1 MSVNQLL
8 IWRLSLQ
15 VSLQALRAFES
26 AARRGS
32 FKLAA
37 EELSLTPTA
46 ISHHISNLESRLNVT
61 LFHRLGRRI
70 SLTGTG
76 LRLAK
81 ATSDGFWKID
91 SALEEVMKA
100 GSGVRVTTT
109 SSLAAMV
116 LIPSQHKFE
125 QANPDISMEISTG
138 ESIDSQSYIIPIR
151 FGDVAV
157 AEGSDVIRS
166 ESFNV
171 FGAYG
176 MTPPSWSNEP
186 ITLFTTEWKNKSLPE
201 PPLTAWL
208 EINELDSSNIKL
220 KKFDQ
225 ELFGIQ
231 QAMAENGLVFCSTT
245 LTKRLLKSNLLQQFE
260 TRSVKSE
267 LCYYVPNKD
276 SFETRSAVKF
286 LNWIEDMLN
295 Q

>member
-1 MSVNQLL
+1 M
-8 IWRLSLQ
+8 Q
-15 VSLQALRAFES
+15 VSLQALKAFES

-46 ISHHISNLESRLNVT
+46 ISHHISNLESRLNVN
-61 LFHRLGRRI
+61 LFHRRGRRI
-70 SLTGTG
+70 SLTTSGI
-76 LRLAK
+76 RLAK
-81 ATSDGFWKID
+81 ATSEGFRKID

-100 GSGVRVTTT
+100 GTAVRVTTT

-116 LIPSQHKFE
+116 LIPAQHEFE

-138 ESIDSQSYIIPIR
+138 ESVDSQSYIIPIR
-151 FGDVAV
+151 FGDVSV
-157 AEGSDVIRS
+157 AKDSDVIRY

-186 ITLFTTEWKNKSLPE
+186 ITLFTTEWKNKSLPD
-201 PPLTAWL
+201 PPLAAWL
-208 EINELDSSNIKL
+208 ETNGLEGADIKL

-245 LTKRLLKSNLLQQFE
+245 LTTRLVKSNLLQQFE
-260 TRSVKSE
+260 TRPVKSDF
-267 LCYYVPNKD
+267 CYYVPNKD
-276 SFETRSAVKF
+276 SFETRSADRF
-286 LNWIEDMLN
+286 LNWIEDILN

>member
-1 MSVNQLL
+1 M
-8 IWRLSLQ
+8 Q
-15 VSLQALRAFES
+15 VSLQALKAFES

-46 ISHHISNLESRLNVT
+46 ISHHISNLESRLKVN
-61 LFHRLGRRI
+61 LFHRQGRRV

-76 LRLAK
+76 IRLAK
-81 ATSDGFWKID
+81 ATSDGFRKID

-100 GSGVRVTTT
+100 GSAVRVTTT

-116 LIPSQHKFE
+116 LIPSQHEFE
-125 QANPDISMEISTG
+125 QANPDISVEISTG
-138 ESIDSQSYIIPIR
+138 ESVDSQSYIIPIR
-151 FGDVAV
+151 FGDVSV
-157 AEGSDVIRS
+157 AEDSDVIRS

-176 MTPPSWSNEP
+176 MTSPSWTDEP
-186 ITLFTTEWKNKSLPE
+186 ITLFTTEWKNKSLPD
-201 PPLTAWL
+201 PPLAAWL
-208 EINELDSSNIKL
+208 ETNGLDGSNIKL
-220 KKFDQ
+220 KKLDQ
-225 ELFGIQ
+225 EFFGIQ

-260 TRSVKSE
+260 TRPVKSDF
-267 LCYYVPNKD
+267 CYYVPNKD
-276 SFETRSAVKF
+276 SFETRSAARF
-286 LNWIEDMLN
+286 LNWIEDILN

>member
-1 MSVNQLL
+1 
-8 IWRLSLQ
+8 LQ
-15 VSLQALRAFES
+15 VSLQALKAFES

-46 ISHHISNLESRLNVT
+46 ISHHISNLESRLKVN
-61 LFHRLGRRI
+61 LFHRQGRRV

-76 LRLAK
+76 IRLAK
-81 ATSDGFWKID
+81 ATSDGFRKID

-100 GSGVRVTTT
+100 GSAVRVTTT

-116 LIPSQHKFE
+116 LIPSQHEFE
-125 QANPDISMEISTG
+125 QANPDISVEISTG
-138 ESIDSQSYIIPIR
+138 ESVDSQSYIIPIR
-151 FGDVAV
+151 FGDVSV
-157 AEGSDVIRS
+157 AEDSDVIRS

-176 MTPPSWSNEP
+176 MTSPSWTDEP
-186 ITLFTTEWKNKSLPE
+186 ITLFTTEWKNKSLPD
-201 PPLTAWL
+201 PPLAAWL
-208 EINELDSSNIKL
+208 ETNGLDGSNIKL
-220 KKFDQ
+220 KKLDQ
-225 ELFGIQ
+225 EFFGIQ

-260 TRSVKSE
+260 TRPVKSDF
-267 LCYYVPNKD
+267 CYYVPNKD
-276 SFETRSAVKF
+276 SFETRSAARF
-286 LNWIEDMLN
+286 LNWIEDILN

>member
-1 MSVNQLL
+1 M
-8 IWRLSLQ
+8 Q
-15 VSLQALRAFES
+15 VSLQALKAFES

-46 ISHHISNLESRLNVT
+46 ISHHISNLESRLNVN
-61 LFHRLGRRI
+61 LFHRQGRRI

-76 LRLAK
+76 KRLAK
-81 ATSDGFWKID
+81 ATSEGFRKID
-91 SALEEVMKA
+91 SVLEEVMKA
-100 GSGVRVTTT
+100 GTAARVTTT

-116 LIPSQHKFE
+116 LIPAQHEFE

-138 ESIDSQSYIIPIR
+138 ESVDSQSYIIPIR
-151 FGDVAV
+151 FGDVSV
-157 AEGSDVIRS
+157 AKDSDVIRY

-186 ITLFTTEWKNKSLPE
+186 ITLFTTEWKNKSLPD
-201 PPLTAWL
+201 PPLAAWL
-208 EINELDSSNIKL
+208 ETNGLEGADIKL

-245 LTKRLLKSNLLQQFE
+245 LTTRLVKSNLLQQFE
-260 TRSVKSE
+260 TRPVKSDF
-267 LCYYVPNKD
+267 CYYVPNKD
-276 SFETRSAVKF
+276 SFETRSADRF
-286 LNWIEDMLN
+286 LNWIEDILN

>member
-1 MSVNQLL
+1 M
-8 IWRLSLQ
+8 Q
-15 VSLQALRAFES
+15 VSLQAMKAFES

-46 ISHHISNLESRLNVT
+46 ISHHIGNLESRLNVT
-61 LFHRLGRRI
+61 LFHRLGRRV
-70 SLTGTG
+70 SLTATG
-76 LRLAK
+76 SKLAK
-81 ATSDGFWKID
+81 AASEGFRKID

-116 LIPSQHKFE
+116 LIPSQQEFE
-125 QANPDISMEISTG
+125 RANPDISMEISTG
-138 ESIDSQSYIIPIR
+138 ESVDSQSYIIPIR
-151 FGDVAV
+151 FGDISVA
-157 AEGSDVIRS
+157 AESDVIRS

-176 MTPPSWSNEP
+176 MTPPSWSHEP
-186 ITLFTTEWKNKSLPE
+186 ITLFTTEWKNKALPD
-201 PPLTAWL
+201 PPLAAWL
-208 EINELDSSNIKL
+208 EINGLDGSHIKL

-231 QAMAENGLVFCSTT
+231 QAMADNGLVFCSTT
-245 LTKRLLKSNLLQQFE
+245 LTKRLLKSNLLQQFA
-260 TRSVKSE
+260 TRPIKSD

-276 SFETRSAVKF
+276 SFETRSATRF
-286 LNWIEDMLN
+286 LNWIEDILN

>member
-1 MSVNQLL
+1 
-8 IWRLSLQ
+8 LQ
-15 VSLQALRAFES
+15 VSLQALKAFES

-46 ISHHISNLESRLNVT
+46 ISHHISNLESRLNVN
-61 LFHRLGRRI
+61 LFHRQGRRI

-76 LRLAK
+76 KRLAK
-81 ATSDGFWKID
+81 ATSEGFRKID
-91 SALEEVMKA
+91 SVLEEVMKA
-100 GSGVRVTTT
+100 GTAARVTTT

-116 LIPSQHKFE
+116 LIPAQHEFE

-138 ESIDSQSYIIPIR
+138 ESVDSQSYIIPIR
-151 FGDVAV
+151 FGDVSV
-157 AEGSDVIRS
+157 AKDSDVIRY

-186 ITLFTTEWKNKSLPE
+186 ITLFTTEWKNKSLPD
-201 PPLTAWL
+201 PPLAAWL
-208 EINELDSSNIKL
+208 ETNGLEGADIKL

-245 LTKRLLKSNLLQQFE
+245 LTTRLVKSNLLQQFE
-260 TRSVKSE
+260 TRPVKSDF
-267 LCYYVPNKD
+267 CYYVPNKD
-276 SFETRSAVKF
+276 SFETRSADRF
-286 LNWIEDMLN
+286 LNWIEDILN

>member
-1 MSVNQLL
+1 M
-8 IWRLSLQ
+8 Q
-15 VSLQALRAFES
+15 VSLQALKAFES

-46 ISHHISNLESRLNVT
+46 ISHHISNLESRLKVN
-61 LFHRLGRRI
+61 LFHRQGRRV

-76 LRLAK
+76 IRLAK
-81 ATSDGFWKID
+81 ATSDGFRKID

-100 GSGVRVTTT
+100 GSAVRVTTT

-116 LIPSQHKFE
+116 LIPSQHEFE

-138 ESIDSQSYIIPIR
+138 ESVDSQSYIIPIR
-151 FGDVAV
+151 FGDVSV
-157 AEGSDVIRS
+157 AEDSDVIRS

-176 MTPPSWSNEP
+176 MTSPSWTDEP
-186 ITLFTTEWKNKSLPE
+186 ITLFTTEWKNKSLPD
-201 PPLTAWL
+201 PPLAAWL
-208 EINELDSSNIKL
+208 ETNGLDGSNIKL
-220 KKFDQ
+220 KKLDQ
-225 ELFGIQ
+225 EFFGIQ

-260 TRSVKSE
+260 TRPVKSDF
-267 LCYYVPNKD
+267 CYYVPNKD
-276 SFETRSAVKF
+276 SFETRSAARF
-286 LNWIEDMLN
+286 LNWIEDILN

>member
-1 MSVNQLL
+1 M
-8 IWRLSLQ
+8 Q
-15 VSLQALRAFES
+15 VSLQALKAFES

-46 ISHHISNLESRLNVT
+46 ISHHVSNLESRLNVN

-76 LRLAK
+76 ERLAK
-81 ATSDGFWKID
+81 ATTDGFRIID
-91 SALEEVMKA
+91 SALEEMINA
-100 GSGVRVTTT
+100 GSAVRVTTT

-116 LIPSQHKFE
+116 LIPAQQEFE
-125 QANPDISMEISTG
+125 HANPDISLEISTG
-138 ESIDSQSYIIPIR
+138 ESVDSQSYIIPIR
-151 FGDVAV
+151 FGDASVV
-157 AEGSDVIRS
+157 GNSDVIRS

-176 MTPPSWSNEP
+176 MKSPSWLNGP
-186 ITLFTTEWKNKSLPE
+186 ITLFTTEWKNKSLPD
-201 PPLTAWL
+201 PPLAAWL
-208 EINELDSSNIKL
+208 AENGLQGSKIKL

-225 ELFGIQ
+225 ELFGVQ

-245 LTKRLLKSNLLQQFE
+245 LTKRLLESNLLQHFD
-260 TRSVKSE
+260 TRPVKSD

-276 SFETRSAVKF
+276 SFETRSAARF
-286 LNWIEDMLN
+286 LNWIEGLLN
-295 Q
+295 P

>member
-1 MSVNQLL
+1 M
-8 IWRLSLQ
+8 Q
-15 VSLQALRAFES
+15 VSLQALKAFES
-26 AARRGS
+26 AARLGS

-46 ISHHISNLESRLNVT
+46 ISHHIGNLEGRLNVS
-61 LFHRLGRRI
+61 LFHRQGRRI

-76 LRLAK
+76 SRLAK
-81 ATSDGFWKID
+81 ATSEGFRKID
-91 SALEEVMKA
+91 SVLEEVIKA
-100 GSGVRVTTT
+100 GSAVRVTTT

-116 LIPSQHKFE
+116 LIPSQQEFE
-125 QANPDISMEISTG
+125 QANPDISIEISTG
-138 ESIDSQSYIIPIR
+138 ESVDSQPYVIPIR
-151 FGDVAV
+151 FGDVSV
-157 AEGSDVIRS
+157 VKSSDVIRS

-176 MTPPSWSNEP
+176 MESPAWPNEP
-186 ITLFTTEWKNKSLPE
+186 ITLFTTEWKNKSLPD
-201 PPLTAWL
+201 PPLAAWL
-208 EINELDSSNIKL
+208 ETNGLSGSGIKL

-245 LTKRLLKSNLLQQFE
+245 LTRKLLKAKLLKQFE
-260 TRSVKSE
+260 TRPVTSD

-276 SFETRSAVKF
+276 SFETRGAVRL
-286 LNWIEDMLN
+286 LNWIEHILN